1 MKTIFLLVV
10 CGVVALALGWF
21 IQMSVVRTYVVPICT
36 EYGVRNNLTYSSY
49 DSPNDDENGS
59 SGYCVFKN
67 RTGEQIQFSLLK
79 LRKDAAVNFAASMAL
94 DMGVTVPLLF
104 FVLIGATMFLARKR

>member
-1 MKTIFLLVV
+1 MKTILLLIV
-10 CGVVALALGWF
+10 CGVLALALGWF
-21 IQMSVVRTYVVPICT
+21 IQMSVVRAYVVPLCT
-36 EYGVRNNLTYSSY
+36 EYGARNNLTYNGY
-49 DSPNDDENGS
+49 ESPNDDENGS

-67 RTGEQIQFSLLK
+67 RAGEQSEHSLLK

-104 FVLIGATMFLARKR
+104 FVCFAATMFLARKR